1 MALFLSELRPGDA
14 GIVLGY
20 EKGMTAYKGR
30 LLAMGL
36 TRGTRFAVERVAPL
50 GDPVE
55 ITIRGFALSL
65 RKHEAASVVVK
76 KEEAPCQTTDI
87 S

>member
-36 TRGTRFAVERVAPL
+36 TRGTRFAVERVAP
-50 GDPVE
+50 
-55 ITIRGFALSL
+55 
-65 RKHEAASVVVK
+65 
-76 KEEAPCQTTDI
+76 
-87 S
+87 